1 MGGYVYIYA
10 YQMRNVLNLYTKQ
23 LNNKKKDVRQKQD
36 NSEQVIDRL
45 TISAAGKQK
54 AIMEK
59 ITSDIVKK
67 IFNNTL
73 FNNTL
78 SKTVEDNTSCPP
90 QKNINSNLLIKETSH
105 TKLVFNTIDN
115 NNTKQRDTLEITGS
129 DFVPVP

>member
-1 MGGYVYIYA
+1 
-10 YQMRNVLNLYTKQ
+10 MRNVLNLYTKQ

-54 AIMEK
+54 AIMER

-73 FNNTL
+73 G
-78 SKTVEDNTSCPP
+78 KTVENNASCSP
-90 QKNINSNLLIKETSH
+90 QKNINGNLLIKETSH
-105 TKLVFNTIDN
+105 TELVFNTIDN

>member
-1 MGGYVYIYA
+1 MYIYA

-54 AIMEK
+54 AIMER

-73 FNNTL
+73 G
-78 SKTVEDNTSCPP
+78 KTVENNASRSP

-105 TKLVFNTIDN
+105 TKLVFNTIDH

-129 DFVPVP
+129 DFVPRSLGTGTK